1 MKRSTFKQL
10 FYINRQKIKK
20 NGKCPVMGRITLDGK
35 VCQYS
40 TGLEVNPEF
49 WNPDTGRAACIG
61 RKAENVSLE
70 EKEELKMLNYELERM
85 EHAAND
91 AYKKNVEQ
99 GYVTAEIIRNAV
111 TGKDRKAETLIALFD
126 EHNAEYAKRIG
137 IDRVKK
143 SHYRYLLTRKHLVG
157 FLRYKF
163 GSEDIA
169 LNALDMKFI
178 DDFEF
183 YLSTICR
190 IDLGTYNT
198 DLIYLHKIVK
208 IAVKQH
214 TLKRDPFLGYKLKPV
229 PSKHRF
235 LTSEQFD
242 KILNAE
248 FTTYRMCHTRDLF
261 VFSCFTGLGRADLA
275 SLTEDNIVTEADGSK
290 WLHLDRRKTGTDCH
304 IKLLDIPLRII
315 EKYKGEGKEG
325 KDGKLFFVPTTGCL
339 CQTLKLI
346 ENACGLDCHLTFYM
360 ARHSFATLICL
371 DNGVPIETISK
382 MMGHRSIRTT
392 QIYAEITGQK
402 VLKDME
408 RLSDNLKE
416 EFSMPLE
423 EEAPMPVLR
432 KRKTILKRGSA

>member
-1 MKRSTFKQL
+1 MRRSTFKQL

-40 TGLEVNPEF
+40 TGLEVRPEF
-49 WNPDTGRAACIG
+49 WNPGAGRAACIG
-61 RKAENVSLE
+61 RKAESVSTE
-70 EKEELKMLNYELERM
+70 EKDGLKMLNRELERM
-85 EHAAND
+85 EQAANV
-91 AYKKNVEQ
+91 AYKRNVDQ

-111 TGKDRKAETLIALFD
+111 TGKDRKAESLMALFD
-126 EHNAEYAKRIG
+126 EHNAEYGKRVG
-137 IDRVKK
+137 IDRVRA
-143 SHYRYLLTRKHLVG
+143 SHKRYLLTRKHLAG
-157 FLRYKF
+157 FLQYKY
-163 GSEDIA
+163 GVEDIP
-169 LNALDMKFI
+169 LSVLDMKFI

-183 YLSTICR
+183 YLSTVRR
-190 IDLGTYNT
+190 IELGTYNT
-198 DLIYLHKIVK
+198 DLIQLRKIARL
-208 IAVKQH
+208 AVKQQ

-229 PSKHRF
+229 PSKRRF
-235 LTSEQFD
+235 LTGEQFD

-248 FTTYRMCHTRDLF
+248 FNTYRMCHTRDLF

-275 SLTEDNIVTEADGSK
+275 SLTEENIVTEADGSI

-315 EKYKGEGKEG
+315 EKYKGEGK
-325 KDGKLFFVPTTGCL
+325 DGKLFFVPTTCCL

-346 ENACGLDCHLTFYM
+346 EEACGLDCHLTFYV

-371 DNGVPIETISK
+371 GNGVPIETISK

-408 RLSDNLKE
+408 RLADSLKE
-416 EFSMPLE
+416 AFPMPLE
-423 EEAPMPVLR
+423 EDAALPDLR
-432 KRKTILKRGSA
+432 KRKTILKRDAE